1 MDTASHVNDA
11 DDNVDAA
18 DDDVYAG
25 YVFIAVT
32 AGSNFLQ
39 PTRAPFTHRPFA
51 FCVCVC
57 VFVSGQRPSLRMRY
71 IQ

>member
-18 DDDVYAG
+18 DDDVYAS

-32 AGSNFLQ
+32 AGSNFFQLS
-39 PTRAPFTHRPFA
+39 PPLSL
-51 FCVCVC
+51 C